1 MGGWTMNL
9 TISVLI
15 YILIVVVI
23 AAVLDYVQ
31 GRIPM
36 PSIGHMI
43 ARIIIWLCAL
53 LYILK
58 LIGVW
63 GGPVVP

>member
-1 MGGWTMNL
+1 MNFS
-9 TISVLI
+9 ISVLI
-15 YILIVVVI
+15 YVLIVVVI
-23 AAVLDYVQ
+23 AAVLDYIQ

-53 LYILK
+53 LYVLK

-63 GGPVVP
+63 GGATVP

>member
-1 MGGWTMNL
+1 MNL
-9 TISVLI
+9 TIGVLI
-15 YILIVVVI
+15 YILIAVVI
-23 AAVLDYVQ
+23 GAVLDYIQ

-43 ARIIIWLCAL
+43 ARIIIWLCVL
-53 LYILK
+53 LYVLK
-58 LIGVW
+58 VIGVW

>member
-1 MGGWTMNL
+1 MDLG
-9 TISVLI
+9 VLI
-15 YILIVVVI
+15 HILIVVVI

-36 PSIGHMI
+36 PSIAHLI
-43 ARIIIWLCAL
+43 ARVVIWLGAL
-53 LYILK
+53 LYILR

-63 GGPVVP
+63 GGAAPG